1 MGEVIVAKHRNGA
14 IDNVRL
20 RFISELAKFA
30 DLETGDMNFAGSMA
44 PESMQTITRP
54 SRMND
59 DTDLDAPF

>member
-1 MGEVIVAKHRNGA
+1 
-14 IDNVRL
+14 
-20 RFISELAKFA
+20 
-30 DLETGDMNFAGSMA
+30 MNFAGSMA